1 MALRL
6 DVCGKFRSTSAMY
19 FYDTPVKCQ
28 RSDMFDTKKHTKYM
42 ARQRCVGA
50 SGKGTG

>member
-6 DVCGKFRSTSAMY
+6 DVCGNFRSTLPMY

-28 RSDMFDTKKHTKYM
+28 RIDTVDTKKHTKYM
-42 ARQRCVGA
+42 ARQRCEGA

>member
-1 MALRL
+1 MPLRL
-6 DVCGKFRSTSAMY
+6 DVCGQFRSTSAMY

-28 RSDMFDTKKHTKYM
+28 RINELDMKKHTKYM

-50 SGKGTG
+50 SGKGTC